1 MYMDRHIS
9 HLPSSH
15 ASLPSLRRGRRTI
28 GDSHGGAASAA
39 RATREE
45 VRWLCG
51 SQVSWKRFATSRNLG
66 SCRGDHQKSISASC
80 LPKVADQWYIW

>member
-1 MYMDRHIS
+1 MGER
-9 HLPSSH
+9 
-15 ASLPSLRRGRRTI
+15 
-28 GDSHGGAASAA
+28 DSHGGAASEA

-66 SCRGDHQKSISASC
+66 SCRGDHQKSISASVSQKWPISGTDGRRTVV
-80 LPKVADQWYIW
+80 LLEPRA